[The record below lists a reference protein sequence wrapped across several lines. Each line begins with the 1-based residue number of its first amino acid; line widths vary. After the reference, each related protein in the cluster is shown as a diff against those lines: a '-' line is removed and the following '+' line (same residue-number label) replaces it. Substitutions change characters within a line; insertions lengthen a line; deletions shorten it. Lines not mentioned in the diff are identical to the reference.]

1 MRRPANTLVVVSV
14 LGSLAFRSGA
24 SAQNG
29 SEVDLTGTW
38 EGTVVCDELLG
49 GGYVN
54 FIDTDDFLEII
65 QDGNTFR
72 IAYRS
77 VGEGDEVADDLLYE
91 GVIQEVEGSIYSEA
105 MAGTCGGDY
114 EAQEIIR
121 LRRILASGEG
131 GRFDAES
138 IFFTDDFPGAEGV
151 FDFLSCKYAYE
162 QVSTEL
168 PEVPECARPGG
179 RDGLPGAPGERGRDG
194 APGEGAD
201 GAPGEGA
208 DGAPGEPGADGG
220 ANLP

>member
-1 MRRPANTLVVVSV
+1 MRRPANTLVVGSLLGWLA
-14 LGSLAFRSGA
+14 LGSGA
-24 SAQNG
+24 LAQNG

-49 GGYVN
+49 GEYVN

-77 VGEGDEVADDLLYE
+77 VGEGDEVEDDLLYE

-105 MAGTCGGDY
+105 VAGTCGGDY

-121 LRRILASGEG
+121 LRRILASGEE

-138 IFFTDDFPGAEGV
+138 TFFTDDFPGAEGV
-151 FDFLSCKYAYE
+151 LDFLSCKYAFE
-162 QVSTEL
+162 RVSTEP
-168 PEVPECARPGG
+168 PEVPACERPGIRPTQG
-179 RDGLPGAPGERGRDG
+179 QGD
-194 APGEGAD
+194 
-201 GAPGEGA
+201 
-208 DGAPGEPGADGG
+208 
-220 ANLP
+220 